1 MSLLPPTKEATV
13 PEQWFTVREVSER
26 FGVSSRTIRRL
37 IEASELKAINVR
49 HQIRISE
56 AECARF
62 AKAAAR

>member
-1 MSLLPPTKEATV
+1 M
-13 PEQWFTVREVSER
+13 PEQWFTVREVGER